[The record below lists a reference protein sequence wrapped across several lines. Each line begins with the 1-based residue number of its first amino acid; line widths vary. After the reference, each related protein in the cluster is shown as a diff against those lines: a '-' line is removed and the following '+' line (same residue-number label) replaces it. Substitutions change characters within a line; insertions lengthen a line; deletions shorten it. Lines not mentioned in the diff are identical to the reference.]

1 MKAGGSGAGLSAAL
15 GFVVL
20 SFAANS
26 VITRFLVANELVSP
40 FALTVIRFGS
50 GLGLLVALHLALP
63 RTFPRMPLKRAHF
76 IGGLL
81 LAAYGFSISFGF
93 LFIGAAAGTFVFFAA
108 VVLSMALLGV
118 VLEHERPGPR
128 GLIGLVVAVAGV
140 FLLTYGEVALV
151 TGVGVLLMIVTGVA
165 WGAYSVFGRRFTG
178 DFSYTL
184 YSFAILVAVAFP
196 ALILTSPG
204 DLLDVPVSLE
214 GWGLALYFGTISTAL
229 SYVVWHWA
237 LNRITASQG
246 GVYQM
251 IVPVIAAA
259 MGIAFLSEEASLSL
273 LAGGGLIIL
282 GIYLNRKG
290 PRSARSKQS
299 RESQSS

>member
-1 MKAGGSGAGLSAAL
+1 MKVGESGAGLSAAL

-63 RTFPRMPLKRAHF
+63 RTFPRMPLKRAHL

-81 LAAYGFSISFGF
+81 LATYGFSISFGF

-108 VVLSMALLGV
+108 VVLSMALLGI

-128 GLIGLVVAVAGV
+128 GLIGLVVAVGGV
-140 FLLTYGEVALV
+140 FLLTYGNVALV

-196 ALILTSPG
+196 ALLLTSPG
-204 DLLDVPVSLE
+204 DLGEVPLSLE
-214 GWGLALYFGTISTAL
+214 GWGLALYFGTLSTAL

-259 MGIAFLSEEASLSL
+259 LGIAFLSEEASLSL
-273 LAGGGLIIL
+273 LVGGGLIVL
-282 GIYLNRKG
+282 GIYLNR
-290 PRSARSKQS
+290 RT
-299 RESQSS
+299 

>member
-1 MKAGGSGAGLSAAL
+1 MSVKESGAGLSAAL
-15 GFVVL
+15 GFVVF

-26 VITRFLVANELVSP
+26 VITRFMVASELVSP
-40 FALTVIRFGS
+40 FVLTVIRFGS
-50 GLGLLVALHLALP
+50 GLGMLVALHLALP
-63 RTFPRMPLKRAHF
+63 KAFPRVPLRQANL

-81 LAAYGFSISFGF
+81 LASYGFSISFGY

-118 VLEHERPGPR
+118 AVEHERLGPR
-128 GLIGLVVAVAGV
+128 ELIGLALAVAGV
-140 FLLTYGEVALV
+140 FTLTYGGVALV
-151 TGVGVLLMIVTGVA
+151 TGVGVVLMIVTGVS
-165 WGAYSVFGRRFTG
+165 WGAYSVFGRRFTE

-184 YSFAILVAVAFP
+184 YSFAILTVVALP
-196 ALILTSPG
+196 ALLLTSPV
-204 DLLDVPVSLE
+204 DLLEVPVSLE

-251 IVPVIAAA
+251 VIPVIAAV
-259 MGIAFLSEEASLSL
+259 MGIAFLSEEPSLSL
-273 LAGGGLIIL
+273 VAGGGLIIL
-282 GIYLNRKG
+282 GIYLNRRTA
-290 PRSARSKQS
+290 PS
-299 RESQSS
+299 E